1 MIKDPWSLLT
11 PNDQEAVEEYIQLIR
26 SRYPER
32 ILAVALFG
40 SKARGDADDESDIDL
55 LVLVD
60 VEEKR
65 FRDEL
70 WHIASRVSLEHNV
83 VVSPSVFGQERWA
96 ETRRIRMPIYRAIQ
110 AEAVPLTPE
119 PVPL

>member
-1 MIKDPWSLLT
+1 VIKDPWSLLT
-11 PNDQEAVEEYIQLIR
+11 PNDQAAVEEYIQLIR

-60 VEEKR
+60 AEENE
-65 FRDEL
+65 FRDAL

-96 ETRRIRMPIYRAIQ
+96 ETCRIRMPIFRAIQ

>member
-1 MIKDPWSLLT
+1 MLT
-11 PNDQEAVEEYIQLIR
+11 PNDHAAVEEYIQLIR

-60 VEEKR
+60 AEENE

-83 VVSPSVFGQERWA
+83 VVSPCVFGQERWA
-96 ETRRIRMPIYRAIQ
+96 ETRRIRMPISRAIQ

>member
-1 MIKDPWSLLT
+1 MTNKSLSLLT
-11 PNDQEAVEEYIQLIR
+11 SNDRTAIEEYINLIR

-32 ILAVALFG
+32 ILTVALFG

-55 LVLVD
+55 FVLVD
-60 VEEKR
+60 VEDNEI
-65 FRDEL
+65 RDVL
-70 WHIASRVSLEHNV
+70 WHLASRVSLEYNV
-83 VVSPSVFGQERWA
+83 VISPSIFGQEHWT
-96 ETRRIRMPIYRAIQ
+96 ETRRIRMPIFRAIR

>member
-11 PNDQEAVEEYIQLIR
+11 PNDQAAVEEYIQLIR

-60 VEEKR
+60 AEENE
-65 FRDEL
+65 FRDDL

-96 ETRRIRMPIYRAIQ
+96 ETRRIRMPIFRAIQ